1 MGATLDLELQL
12 GNQTGGKAPCVS
24 LCYGLLPPNGRY
36 VGLFLAHNDRSTPR
50 IDRSLGTTRRG
61 GFFVFDPFALLRANA
76 KNPQKNRYF
85 SRAKVLILLYYY
97 DIIF

>member
-24 LCYGLLPPNGRY
+24 LCYGLLPPTGRY

-61 GFFVFDPFALLRANA
+61 GFFVLSCLKNSSSGQPFCILSR
-76 KNPQKNRYF
+76 NPEVNG
-85 SRAKVLILLYYY
+85 
-97 DIIF
+97 